1 MKANNIKFDAKNKKV
16 NLTIRGTKKE
26 SPIGYQD
33 LEIETFVREQF
44 SEMFGL
50 RYILRCNIK
59 DYVLDLLNLEGPHTI
74 VNFEIE
80 GFDFNP
86 HPIDLYIN
94 KDILLPTF
102 EIVVNPD
109 RGKKIEVYN
118 AYVDKISYRAT
129 HKAFTPFYNLD
140 F

>member
-1 MKANNIKFDAKNKKV
+1 MKANNIEFNAKNKKV
-16 NLTIRGTKKE
+16 NITIRGAKKA
-26 SPIGYQD
+26 SPLGFQD
-33 LEIETFVREQF
+33 IEIETFVREQF
-44 SEMFGL
+44 FAIMGL

-59 DYVLDLLNLEGPHTI
+59 DYVLDLLNLEGNYTI
-74 VNFEIE
+74 VHFEIE

-86 HPIDLYIN
+86 HPISLHIN
-94 KDILLPTF
+94 KDIILPIL

-118 AYVDKISYRAT
+118 VYVDKISYQAT
-129 HKAFTPFYNLD
+129 HKAFTPFYNLE